1 MMNENQIGTII
12 VDAAISV
19 HSEIGPG
26 LLESVYEVILL
37 HELNQKGLEAERQ
50 KPIALNYRG
59 IRFDAGFRADI
70 IVQNK
75 VILEIKSVER
85 INIVHRKQLLTYL
98 KLSGK
103 KLGYILNFGEGLMK
117 NGITRIV
124 NQLAEDR

>member
-1 MMNENQIGTII
+1 MNENHVGAII
-12 VDAAISV
+12 IDAAICV
-19 HSEIGPG
+19 HKELGPG

-59 IRFDAGFRADI
+59 IRFDEGFRADI

-103 KLGYILNFGEGLMK
+103 KLGIYSISEK
-117 NGITRIV
+117 
-124 NQLAEDR
+124 AS

>member
-12 VDAAISV
+12 VDAAIAV
-19 HSEIGPG
+19 HREIGPS

-59 IRFDAGFRADI
+59 IRFDADFRADI

-117 NGITRIV
+117 NGIARIV

>member
-19 HSEIGPG
+19 HREIGPG

-124 NQLAEDR
+124 NHLPEDH